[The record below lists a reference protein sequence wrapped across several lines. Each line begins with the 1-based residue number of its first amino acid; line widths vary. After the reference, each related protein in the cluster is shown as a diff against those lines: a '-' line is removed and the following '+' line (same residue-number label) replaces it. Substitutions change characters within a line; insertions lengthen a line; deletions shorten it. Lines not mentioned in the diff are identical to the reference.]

1 MNPFKFYREKA
12 GLTQYDVS
20 GMLFV
25 ERSAISKWETGK
37 QYPKVAMLK
46 DIARAYG
53 CTVDQ
58 LLDEDVEGDV

>member
-1 MNPFKFYREKA
+1 MNPFKFYRKKA
-12 GLTQYDVS
+12 GLTQAEVS
-20 GMLFV
+20 VMIFV

-37 QYPKVAMLK
+37 QRPKATMLK

-58 LLDEDVEGDV
+58 LLGEDVEGDV